1 MNIWLTRVNKIKGA
15 EFAGFEL
22 ELVVPQLTTE
32 FPYNKIVADLGQFVS
47 VWGDGNV
54 SNS

>member
-22 ELVVPQLTTE
+22 ELLVPQLTTE
-32 FPYNKIVADLGQFVS
+32 FTYNKIVADLGQFVS

>member
-1 MNIWLTRVNKIKGA
+1 MNIWLTRVNKVKGA

-22 ELVVPQLTTE
+22 ESLVTQLTTG
-32 FPYNKIVADLGQFVS
+32 FTSNKIVADSGQFVS